1 MNRRQLLAT
10 LGTAAGISTIFGTSA
25 FTSVSADRSV
35 SVQVASDANAFLTL
49 RPADGPNGEYAVLN
63 NGQLELQL
71 NRNNSD
77 VSGNGVLSDALTQIL
92 DVFVIENQGT
102 QEVGTRI
109 QKEGLGFLADAVTF
123 IIDKSQVA
131 PDSSGNKPEPEFGSA
146 YGIDKSSFSPDS
158 DGTLETIDIGPG
170 ESVAVGLRIDT
181 RDFEARDGDGRGE
194 SENIS
199 VDSISGSIRIQSDRD
214 ITNGEDV
221 SENGNNLEAA
231 GD

>member
-1 MNRRQLLAT
+1 MHRRQLLTVLGAAT
-10 LGTAAGISTIFGTSA
+10 GGSMIFGTSA

-35 SVQVASDANAFLTL
+35 SVRVADDADALLTL

-92 DVFVIENQGT
+92 NVFVIENQGT

-109 QKEGLGFLADAVTF
+109 QKDGLRQLADAVTF

-146 YGIDKSSFSPDS
+146 YGIDKSSFSPNS
-158 DGTLETIDIGPG
+158 GFTLETIDIEPG

-181 RDFEARDGDGRGE
+181 RDDNARDRDGQGE
-194 SENIS
+194 SIITPDS
-199 VDSISGSIRIQSDRD
+199 SISGSITIQSDRE
-214 ITNGEDV
+214 ITNDKID
-221 SENGNNLEAA
+221 SDNLEASA
-231 GD
+231 GNQ